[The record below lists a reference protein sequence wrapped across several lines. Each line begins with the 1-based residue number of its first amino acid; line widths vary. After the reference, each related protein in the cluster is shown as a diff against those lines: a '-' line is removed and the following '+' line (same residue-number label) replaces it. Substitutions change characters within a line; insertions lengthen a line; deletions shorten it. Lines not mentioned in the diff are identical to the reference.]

1 MAIPDWPESERPREK
16 LLKNGAA
23 NLSNAELL
31 ALFLRTG
38 MVGKSAV
45 DLARE
50 LLMRF
55 DSLTGLFAASQT
67 TFCQVPGMGPAKY
80 AQLQA
85 VLEMAR
91 RALEEELKRSEERR
105 VGKEC
110 VP

>member
-23 NLSNAELL
+23 NLSDAELL

-67 TFCQVPGMGPAKY
+67 TFCTLYGVRCIY
-80 AQLQA
+80 
-85 VLEMAR
+85 
-91 RALEEELKRSEERR
+91 RSR
-105 VGKEC
+105 
-110 VP
+110 